1 MRISIRVKLI
11 LLLIVLTAGTIGASW
26 FINNTFLQGYYLKNK
41 QSALEN
47 AYLKMNH
54 LFEDSSLSKDEISLE
69 MEQMGENYNIT
80 YIIVDNGLGA
90 IYYNVKDF
98 DTLKNILLP
107 YLLGVQ
113 KNDSAIIKNTDSYML
128 LQSSDERYHT
138 AYIELWGY
146 IEAENSY
153 VLLRTPVESI
163 RESVAISNRFM
174 AYVGMAVVL
183 LSIAIMFFVSKRF
196 TRPILQLADI
206 SEKMSELDFDVR
218 YTGKDNDEI
227 SVLGNSM
234 NRLSEKLEST
244 ISELKSANIE
254 LEKDIKKKIQVDEM
268 RTEFLSNV
276 SHELKTPIAL
286 IQGYAEGLKEG
297 INDNTE
303 DRDFYCDVIIDEA
316 NKMNM
321 LVKKLLTLNQIEFG
335 NEMVSM
341 VRFDIVELIRGVICS
356 SDIFIKQKGVK
367 VFFDEKMPIYV
378 WGDEYQIEEVVVNYI
393 SNALNHVDNENQ
405 IKIGVTKEDAI
416 IRVSVYNSG
425 DRIPEEDID
434 KIWQKFYKVD
444 KARTREYGG
453 SGIGLSIVKAIMES
467 MNKGYGVKNHD
478 NGVEFW
484 FELDCKTEACQ
495 KKVVEEGNK

>member
-1 MRISIRVKLI
+1 MKVSIRVKLI
-11 LLLIVLTAGTIGASW
+11 LLLILLTAGTIGASW
-26 FINNTFLQGYYLKNK
+26 FINNTFLEGYYLKNK
-41 QSALEN
+41 QSTIEN
-47 AYLKMNH
+47 AYLKMND
-54 LFEDSSLSKDEISLE
+54 LFTDSSLSGDDISLE
-69 MEQMGENYNIT
+69 MEQMGENYNLT
-80 YIIVDNGLGA
+80 YIIVDNSLRP

-113 KNDSAIIKNTDSYML
+113 KNDSSIIKNTGLYML

-138 AYIELWGY
+138 SYIELWGY
-146 IEAENSY
+146 IEAGNSY
-153 VLLRTPVESI
+153 VLLRSPVESI

-174 AYVGMAVVL
+174 AYVGIIVILV
-183 LSIAIMFFVSKRF
+183 SIVIMFFVSKRF
-196 TRPILQLADI
+196 TKPILQLADI
-206 SEKMSELDFDVR
+206 SEKMSDLDFNVR

-227 SVLGNSM
+227 SILGNSM

-244 ISELKSANIE
+244 ISELKSANVE

-286 IQGYAEGLKEG
+286 IQGYAEGLREG
-297 INDNTE
+297 ISDNKE
-303 DRDFYCDVIIDEA
+303 DREFYCDVIIDEA
-316 NKMNM
+316 NKMNI

-335 NEMVSM
+335 NDMVTM
-341 VRFDIVELIRGVICS
+341 ERFDIVELIRGVLHS
-356 SDIFIKQKGVK
+356 SEILIKQKDIK
-367 VFFDEKMPIYV
+367 VFFEEKMPIYV
-378 WGDEYQIEEVVVNYI
+378 WGDEYQIEEVVVNYL

-405 IKIGVTKEDAI
+405 IKIVITKEDAI

-425 DRIPEEDID
+425 EGIPEEDID
-434 KIWQKFYKVD
+434 KVWQKFYKVD

-467 MNKGYGVKNHD
+467 MNKEYGVKNHEG
-478 NGVEFW
+478 GVEFW
-484 FELDCKTEACQ
+484 FELD
-495 KKVVEEGNK
+495 N